1 MMITNKIL
9 IEEVEELKS
18 LLSQGKAEIPSFWEC
33 LWPGVVLVAWNIL
46 CAVISVDT
54 VYLSGKYMFHVLVFP
69 VGVSTIMLLGIASS
83 RSLFLSVPKNFR
95 EKSDVYRFFAKKVF
109 IYTVVYMTVIM
120 LLAICN
126 RVFYDSPFSFAFMV
140 ILTSVFFG
148 FVMNL
153 DFGRYQ
159 LSLLTSAINSFRV
172 EKLGVIIQMQPI
184 NYGSLLTG

>member
-33 LWPGVVLVAWNIL
+33 LWPGVVLLAWNIL
-46 CAVISVDT
+46 CAVISVDA

-69 VGVSTIMLLGIASS
+69 VGVITIMLLGIASS
-83 RSLFLSVPKNFR
+83 RSLFLSVPKLFR
-95 EKSDVYRFFAKKVF
+95 VKSNIYRFFTKKVA
-109 IYTVVYMTVIM
+109 IYAVVYMAVIM

-140 ILTSVFFG
+140 VLTSVFLG
-148 FVMNL
+148 FIMNL

-159 LSLLTSAINSFRV
+159 LSLLTSAINSFRS
-172 EKLGVIIQMQPI
+172 EKLG
-184 NYGSLLTG
+184 G